1 MSYFKIHIYYVFFLM
16 IKEII
21 NNFIPLL
28 AVSNLVLQEYNY
40 ALPNWEPKVQSQKQ
54 ELWELF

>member
-1 MSYFKIHIYYVFFLM
+1 M
-16 IKEII
+16 IKVII

-28 AVSNLVLQEYNY
+28 AVSILVLQEYNH
-40 ALPNWEPKVQSQKQ
+40 ALLNWEPKVQSQKQ